1 MPRRRSRPGQKKLI
15 AARRQFDRWRKSR
28 PHGER
33 IPAHLWKLAAE
44 AAREEG
50 ISRTVQELHLDY
62 YALKRRLAPSVA
74 REPERFLEIPLG
86 FAAAAECV
94 LELADGEGRRL
105 RIELRG
111 EAKSE
116 LASLARELWN
126 ATPA

>member
-15 AARRQFDRWRKSR
+15 AARRQFARWRKSR

-33 IPAHLWKLAAE
+33 IPAHLWKLAVE

-50 ISRTVQELHLDY
+50 VSRTVQELHLDY
-62 YALKRRLAPSVA
+62 YALKRRLATGEEKQPGK
-74 REPERFLEIPLG
+74 FLEIPLG

-116 LASLARELWN
+116 LASLARGLWN
-126 ATPA
+126 ASPA